1 MRKSYLNIAAMGLL
15 VSSSF
20 LMADLQS
27 AGVVRLADEDG
38 QMSEDLKEC
47 YDTAG
52 NYLCDDYYE
61 DYYYDEDYYEDYY
74 YEEDDYKYED
84 DYSYEEEWDNSGTGN
99 WEDKT
104 YDTYDY
110 EIDYSEYEYDYKNMD
125 YGKDEA
131 FDYFESYYGDDYDYE
146 EYFEDFDYK
155 EVEYVAEEIDQDKM
169 EEYMKHFEDEHA
181 KDMYTMVF
189 NNLDVLDEKA
199 TQMLEY
205 STALFE
211 VIADLDVD
219 AYEGPQYDV
228 LEDLYKDSFVL
239 LSEESSEK
247 MVSLWKEII
256 AAVESGE
263 TDFKAYIEKVSSI
276 LKENDEDL
284 VKEGIQYY
292 DVKMEDES
300 WYYDEVMGLKN
311 EGILTGYKDSDG
323 ELTGYFAPEATIT
336 YAEMLKL
343 ALEVSQQG
351 ESSETPS
358 DTTAQGQ
365 WYEGYVAQAETLELS
380 IVGSEW
386 NKEITR
392 HDAVVLIS
400 EVLGLYKNV
409 DAYEGQFPDVST
421 SDSDA
426 IHFAAVY
433 EYGVFTGDAD
443 TGNLRPT
450 DTMNR
455 AEAAKVVFTAME
467 ALLSESVE

>member
-20 LMADLQS
+20 LMADLQN
-27 AGVVRLADEDG
+27 AGMVRLADEDT
-38 QMSEDLKEC
+38 QMSEGMENC
-47 YDTAG
+47 YNSAG
-52 NYLCDDYYE
+52 EYICSDDYADYDYYE
-61 DYYYDEDYYEDYY
+61 EYDYDNSGHGNWEDTYETDYDY
-74 YEEDDYKYED
+74 
-84 DYSYEEEWDNSGTGN
+84 DNSGTGN
-99 WEDKT
+99 WEDKA
-104 YDTYDY
+104 YDSYDY

-131 FDYFESYYGDDYDYE
+131 FDYFENYYGDDYDYE
-146 EYFEDFDYK
+146 EYFEDFDYE
-155 EVEYVAEEIDQDKM
+155 EVEYLTEEIDSDMM
-169 EEYMKHFEDEHA
+169 EEYMKHFEDEDA

-211 VIADLDVD
+211 VIEDLDVD

-239 LSEESSEK
+239 LSEESSEE

-263 TDFKAYIEKVSSI
+263 TDFKAYVEKVSTI
-276 LKENDEDL
+276 LKENDTNL
-284 VKEGIQYY
+284 VEEGIQYY

-351 ESSETPS
+351 ESGETAA

-365 WYEGYVAQAETLELS
+365 WYEGYVAQAEALELS
-380 IVGSEW
+380 IVGAEW
-386 NKEITR
+386 NKQITR

-409 DAYEGQFPDVST
+409 DAYEGQFPDVPT

-443 TGNLRPT
+443 TGNLRPD

>member
-1 MRKSYLNIAAMGLL
+1 MRKSYLHVGAMAL
-15 VSSSF
+15 VLGGSF
-20 LMADLQS
+20 LMADLQN
-27 AGVVRLADEDG
+27 AGIVHLADEDS
-38 QMSEDLKEC
+38 QKSEDTTDYKDTDSTRD
-47 YDTAG
+47 YDWT
-52 NYLCDDYYE
+52 E
-61 DYYYDEDYYEDYY
+61 
-74 YEEDDYKYED
+74 EEDKEEEDTTDYKDADSSSED
-84 DYSYEEEWDNSGTGN
+84 EWTEEE
-99 WEDKT
+99 DKEE
-104 YDTYDY
+104 Y

-125 YGKDEA
+125 YDKDEA
-131 FDYFESYYGDDYDYE
+131 YDYFEETYGDEYDYE
-146 EYFEDFDYK
+146 DLFEDFDYE
-155 EVEYVAEEIDQDKM
+155 EVEYVTEEIDSEDM
-169 EEYMKHFEDEHA
+169 DEYVKHFEDENA
-181 KDMYTMVF
+181 KDMYTKVF

-199 TQMLEY
+199 VKMLEY

-211 VIADLDVD
+211 VVEDLDVEN
-219 AYEGPQYDV
+219 YEGPEYEI
-228 LEDLYKDSFVL
+228 LKNLYEDSFVL
-239 LSEESSEK
+239 LSEESSEN

-263 TDFKAYIEKVSSI
+263 TDFKAYVEKVANI

-284 VKEGIQYY
+284 VEEGVQYY
-292 DVKMEDES
+292 DVKFEEES

-311 EGILTGYKDSDG
+311 EGILTGYKDSEG

-351 ESSETPS
+351 ASTETPT
-358 DTTAQGQ
+358 DTSAIGQ
-365 WYEGYVAQAETLELS
+365 WYEGYVAQAESLDLS
-380 IVGSEW
+380 VLGADW
-386 NKEITR
+386 NSNITR

-409 DAYEGQFPDVST
+409 DAYNGEFPDVST
-421 SDSDA
+421 SDPDS

-443 TGNLRPT
+443 TGKLRPD

-467 ALLSESVE
+467 ALLSQSAE